1 MSETIK
7 NRICA
12 LRKYLV
18 AHNLHAFIVPSSD
31 SHLSEYPADRWKSR
45 EWISGFTGSAG
56 TIVVTLHQAGL
67 WTDSRYFLQADDEL
81 EGTGIELFKERIPE
95 TPTIAQ
101 WLSESLKPGETVGV
115 DGKVF
120 SAKEANALLQT
131 FAQKGLQLNT
141 KFDPLEEIWE
151 NRPQI
156 PQASVY
162 ELPIEFAGISPA
174 EKIQNINAELAK
186 LGANGLLVSSLDSIA
201 WIFNLRGSDV
211 EYNPVFVSYAYVSPK
226 ETVLFIDPKKVNP
239 DVASHLQKEGVVL
252 AHYSKFFDYVG
263 ALKGQTICIQS
274 DKTSYCLWKQAAAN
288 NQIIDAVSPA
298 DLLKAQK
305 NKVEIEGFRRALIKD
320 GVALV
325 RFFRWL
331 EEAVPTGIVTEH
343 LISEKLV
350 EYRSQQEGFVGES
363 FGTIAGFQG
372 NGAIVH
378 YHADKNTAKQVWN
391 EGLLLIDSGGQY
403 FDGTTDITRTVALGE
418 LSAEIKRDYTN
429 VLKGHI
435 ALASAVFPEGTRGS
449 QLDAFTRQ
457 FLWKSGA
464 NYLHG
469 TGHGIGHFLNVHEGP
484 QSIRMEENPVTLR
497 EGMVMS
503 NEPGIYRTGKYGV
516 RTENL
521 VVVKECCETEFGK
534 FYQFETL
541 TLCPIDTSP
550 IDIEMLSKEEIDWLN
565 EYHQRVFNSLSPYLN
580 EEEKAWLKEK
590 TKGLPV

>member
-7 NRICA
+7 NRISA
-12 LRKYLV
+12 LREYLI
-18 AHNLHAFIVPSSD
+18 AHNLHAFIIPSSD

-45 EWISGFTGSAG
+45 EWVSGFTGSAG
-56 TIVVTLHQAGL
+56 TVVVTLDEAGL
-67 WTDSRYFLQADDEL
+67 WTDSRYFLQADEEL
-81 EGTGIELFKERIPE
+81 KGAGIQLFKERIPG
-95 TPTIAQ
+95 TPTIGQ

-115 DGKVF
+115 DGKVY

-141 KFDPLEEIWE
+141 EFDPFEKIWE

-162 ELPIEFAGISPA
+162 ELPIEFAGISPS
-174 EKIQNINAELAK
+174 EKIQSIHAELTK
-186 LGANGLLVSSLDSIA
+186 LGANGLLVSSLDTIA

-226 ETVLFIDPKKVNP
+226 QTVLFVDPKKVNP
-239 DVASHLQKEGVVL
+239 EVASHLQKEGAVL
-252 AHYSKFFDYVG
+252 AHYDKFFDYLG
-263 ALKGQTICIQS
+263 SLKGQTISIQS
-274 DKTSYCLWKQAAAN
+274 DKTSYSLWKQAAAN
-288 NQIIDAVSPA
+288 NQIIDSVSPA

-305 NKVEIEGFRRALIKD
+305 NKVEVEGFRRALVKD

-350 EYRSQQEGFVGES
+350 EYRSQQERFVGES
-363 FGTIAGFQG
+363 FGTIAGFQE

-378 YHADKNTAKQVWN
+378 YHADKNTAKQVSN

-418 LSAEIKRDYTN
+418 LSAEMKRDYTN

-449 QLDAFTRQ
+449 QLDVFTRQ
-457 FLWKSGA
+457 FLWRSGA

-503 NEPGIYRTGKYGV
+503 NEPGIYRTGKYGA

-521 VVVKECCETEFGK
+521 VVIKECCETEFGK

-541 TLCPIDTSP
+541 TLCPIDTTP

-565 EYHQRVFNSLSPYLN
+565 EYHQTVFNSLSPYLN

-590 TKGLPV
+590 TEKL